1 MRILVVEDDRRL
13 AGVIKRGLLE
23 EGYSIDCVYDGEEAQ
38 YMAETTPYDLVIL
51 DIMLPKKDG
60 IVVCQELRAKQVS
73 MPVLMLTA
81 KDSIEDRVKGLD
93 SGADDYLTKPFAF
106 SELLARVRALMRRD
120 MIFKTPKMQV
130 GDLVMDTLTREVRKG
145 QRKIELTAKEYSI
158 LEYFMRHPNMV
169 VTRTML
175 EEGAWNYD
183 FDSLS
188 NIVDVYI
195 RRLRSKIDDEGKDSL
210 IQTLRGA
217 GYRLAVL

>member
-13 AGVIKRGLLE
+13 AGVIKRGLVE
-23 EGYSIDCVYDGEEAQ
+23 EGYSIDSVYDGEEAQ
-38 YMAETTPYDLVIL
+38 YMAETTPYDLIIL

-120 MIFKTPKMQV
+120 MLFKTPKLQV

-217 GYRLAVL
+217 GYRLAVV